1 MGLNES
7 VELGH
12 AMAELSANKAGGAWQ
27 ETAYSAFCEYAK
39 THKYFATQEVRLAN
53 PDVAAPHDDRSWGSI
68 ALRAKR
74 DEIVVAYSWVRSK
87 TLTSHGTVITLWASK
102 IYGCENDQN

>member
-1 MGLNES
+1 MERS
-7 VELGH
+7 VEIGH
-12 AMAELSANKAGGAWQ
+12 EMAELSAAKAGDAWQ
-27 ETAYSAFCEYAK
+27 EAAYSAFCEYAK

-53 PDVAAPHDDRSWGSI
+53 PEVAAPHDDRSWGSV

-74 DEIVVAYSWVRSK
+74 DKVVVADNWVRSK

-102 IYGCENDQN
+102 IYRGEE